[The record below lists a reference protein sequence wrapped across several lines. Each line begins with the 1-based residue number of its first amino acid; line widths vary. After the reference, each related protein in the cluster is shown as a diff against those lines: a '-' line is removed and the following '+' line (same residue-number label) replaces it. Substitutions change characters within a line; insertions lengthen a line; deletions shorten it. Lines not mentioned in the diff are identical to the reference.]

1 MATDLRSRTLSGISW
16 SALSQVVTQL
26 FTFAISLVVAR
37 ILGPKAYGLIGMIV
51 VFTGFANIFG
61 DLGLGAAIIQRKQ
74 LEPMHLNT
82 AFWINV
88 IMGGSM
94 TILFVTFAPVVAA
107 FYKEPALATLTAVIA
122 LRFLID
128 SLSMVP
134 IALMNREI
142 HFHKLAKINVSATVV
157 AGLLGLGLAL
167 YGAGPWSLVA
177 QSVASS
183 TVALLLSWRLG
194 NWRPRFSCEFQAFKE
209 LFGFSGYV
217 LGFNIANYWI
227 RNLDQLLIGRF
238 VGAAALGI
246 YSRAY
251 NLMLMPLTQV
261 SSVVGR
267 VMMPA
272 LASIQ
277 DDKPRVKRA
286 YLSAISITGLITF
299 PMMTGLFVVSSHF
312 VLAILGNS
320 WAEAIPILQLF
331 CWVGMIQSIATTTG
345 WIYLSQGKSGLYFTM
360 GIISSAYYAL
370 AFAIGIRWGMWGV
383 ALSYFFANLLELF
396 PLWMI
401 TGRIIGLTFW
411 EMIKALCPPLVCAAL
426 MGAIVWGTGLILPD
440 SMAHWQCLALQIPLG
455 IAAYLALIVAF
466 QLDAWQKARR
476 AFTDMLLPRSAV
488 LQALLARHRS
498 RKTTAK
504 VL

>member
-1 MATDLRSRTLSGISW
+1 MATELRSRTISGISW
-16 SALSQVVTQL
+16 SALSQVVTQI

-74 LEPMHLNT
+74 LEPRHLNT

-88 IMGGSM
+88 IMGLSI
-94 TILFVTFAPVVAA
+94 TVLFVSVAPLVAA
-107 FYKEPALATLTAVIA
+107 FYKEPALAALTAVIA

-142 HFHKLAKINVSATVV
+142 HFHKLAKIQISATVV
-157 AGLLGLGLAL
+157 AGLIGLGLAL

-177 QSVASS
+177 QSVGNS

-217 LGFNIANYWI
+217 LGFNIANYWA
-227 RNLDQLLIGRF
+227 RSLDQLLIGRF
-238 VGAAALGI
+238 VGAAALGV

-251 NLMLMPLTQV
+251 GLMLMPLTQV

-272 LASIQ
+272 LATIQ
-277 DDKPRVKRA
+277 EDKPRVKRA
-286 YLSAISITGLITF
+286 YLKAIGITGLITF
-299 PMMTGLFVVSSHF
+299 PMMTGLFAVSSDF

-331 CWVGMIQSIATTTG
+331 CWVGMMQSIATTTG
-345 WIYLSQGKSGLYFTM
+345 WIYLSQGKSALYFIT
-360 GIISSAYYAL
+360 GIIFCSIYIV
-370 AFAIGIRWGMWGV
+370 AFAIGIQWGIWGV
-383 ALSYFFANLLELF
+383 VWSYFIANLVELY
-396 PLWMI
+396 PLWAV
-401 TGRIIGLTFW
+401 TGGIIGLTAL
-411 EMIKALCPPLVCAAL
+411 EMARTLSPPFLCAVS
-426 MGAIVWGTGLILPD
+426 MGAAVCGLDWLLPGGL
-440 SMAHWQCLALQIPLG
+440 AHWQSLAIEVPLG
-455 IAAYLALIVAF
+455 VAMYLTLISVF
-466 QLDAWQKARR
+466 QLNAW
-476 AFTDMLLPRSAV
+476 RSAREAFADV
-488 LQALLARHRS
+488 ILSRLKPLQALLVRLHL
-498 RKTTAK
+498 RKSNS
-504 VL
+504 